1 MKNNLPIKVMDS
13 KQDGLYSIQL
23 TEGAFEGMIYT
34 YGKVEFVE
42 NEPNDTVSLK
52 FEYDILDYAGKNL
65 TDKAPFE
72 QYIGKILEECIYQ
85 GIANND
91 ITYTGGTEIDEN
103 RTKDSEQSDL

>member
-1 MKNNLPIKVMDS
+1 MKNNLPIKVMES
-13 KQDGLYSIQL
+13 EKDGLYPIQL
-23 TEGAFEGMIYT
+23 TEGEFEGMIYN

-65 TDKAPFE
+65 TDKEPFE

-91 ITYTGGTEIDEN
+91 ITYTGGIDEN